1 MDSLTARLADALSAG
16 LLVTVLPY
24 RSDILT

>member
-24 RSDILT
+24 RNDILT